1 MKRCSLVLFILSI
14 SILALSQACSS
25 PKDQPKP
32 DSITPET
39 VAAAEQLFGLKFD
52 PEERALMLGELGKQ
66 LKAYRALRENPID
79 NAIPPAQIFNPLPV
93 GFKVPNDQKP
103 IDWGL
108 SHLVG
113 IPANREELAFYS
125 VADLS
130 QLIQNKHVTSVELT
144 ELYLR
149 RLNRFGDTLK
159 CVVSL
164 TEDLALEQAR
174 RADREIAEG
183 HYKGPLHGIPFG
195 VKDLLAVPG
204 YPTTWGA
211 KPYRERILDEQA
223 TVVLKLE
230 EAGAVL
236 VAKLT
241 MGALAWGD
249 VWFGGKTKNPWDLKQ
264 GSSGSS
270 AGPSSATAA
279 GLVAFSIGTETHGSI
294 VSPSTRCGNTGLRP
308 TYGRVS
314 RHGAM
319 ALSWSMDKIGP
330 ICRNA
335 IDCAL
340 VFNVIRGSDGIDQT
354 LIDAS
359 FNYQSS
365 TELSRLRIGYL
376 KSAFDREYANHEQD
390 DAALRTLESLGVT
403 LIPVELPDRLPI
415 RALSFILEAEAAAAF
430 DDLTLSGKDDL
441 LVRQEE
447 NAWPNVFRAAR
458 FIPAVEYIQANR
470 LRYQLI
476 QEMDTLMKT
485 VDVLVSPSFGGNQL
499 LTTNLTGH
507 PCVVM
512 PNGFDN
518 EGHPT
523 SISLVGNLFDEATI
537 LAVANA
543 YQDATDFEEN
553 HPDWLN

>member
-1 MKRCSLVLFILSI
+1 MKRYSLVLFVLSI
-14 SILALSQACSS
+14 SILALFQACSS
-25 PKDQPKP
+25 PKDKSKP
-32 DSITPET
+32 DSITPEM
-39 VAAAEQLFGLKFD
+39 VAAAEQLFGLEFD
-52 PEERALMLGELGKQ
+52 AEERALMLGELGKQ
-66 LKAYRALRENPID
+66 LKAYQSLRENPID

-93 GFKVPNDQKP
+93 GFKVPNDQEP

-108 SHLVG
+108 SRLVEM
-113 IPANREELAFYS
+113 PANREELAFYS

-130 QLIQNKHVTSVELT
+130 QLIQSKHVTSVELT

-149 RLNRFGDTLK
+149 RLKRFGDTLE

-183 HYKGPLHGIPFG
+183 QYKGPLHGIPFG
-195 VKDLLAVPG
+195 VKDLLSVPG

-211 KPYRERILDEQA
+211 KPYREQVLDEQA

-376 KSAFDREYANHEQD
+376 KSAFDQEYDNHEQD

-403 LIPVELPDRLPI
+403 LIPVELPDHLPV
-415 RALSFILEAEAAAAF
+415 RSLSFILEAEAAAAF
-430 DDLTLSGKDDL
+430 DDLTRSDKDDL
-441 LVRQEE
+441 LVRQVE

-512 PNGFDN
+512 PNGFDDK
-518 EGHPT
+518 GHPT
-523 SISLVGNLFDEATI
+523 SISLIGSLFDEATI

-543 YQDATDFEEN
+543 YQNATVFEEQ